1 MKTIDLIKEKR
12 SVSNELKERVKA
24 MARINRIILTALKSS
39 EKTIPEIAEETK
51 LEPQM
56 VTYHL
61 MTLLKY
67 GKIEAGEIDDMDEYY
82 YYKLKK

>member
-1 MKTIDLIKEKR
+1 MKTIDEIKKIR
-12 SVSNELKERVKA
+12 IVSEALRAKVKA
-24 MARINRIILTALKSS
+24 DAKIDRTILKALADD
-39 EKTIPEIAEETK
+39 EKTIPQIADEIK
-51 LEPQM
+51 LESHI

-67 GKIEAGEIDDMDEYY
+67 GKVEAGEIDDMDEYY

>member
-1 MKTIDLIKEKR
+1 MKTIDEIKKIRTVSEALKEK
-12 SVSNELKERVKA
+12 VKA
-24 MARINRIILTALKSS
+24 HAKIDRTILKALADQ
-39 EKTIPEIAEETK
+39 EKTIPQLAEELK
-51 LEPQM
+51 LDSHI

-67 GKIEAGEIDDMDEYY
+67 GKIETGEIDDMDEYY